1 MFHPQYLHN
10 VMTDLIYS
18 DLTYKINGILFT
30 VHNQLGRYCNEKQ
43 YSDLIEKLLKD
54 LKMLFEREKILP
66 QSFIGEKSGRNKVDF
81 LIENKVILEIKSRR
95 IITKEDYYQVRRYL
109 EALKLKLGIIVNFR
123 NLYLRPKRILN
134 SSIRII

>member
-1 MFHPQYLHN
+1 MEN
-10 VMTDLIYS
+10 KLIFS

-43 YSDLIEKLLKD
+43 YGDLIEKLLKD

-109 EALKLKLGIIVNFR
+109 ETLKLKLGIIVNFR

-134 SSIRII
+134 SSISII

>member
-1 MFHPQYLHN
+1 M
-10 VMTDLIYS
+10 
-18 DLTYKINGILFT
+18 
-30 VHNQLGRYCNEKQ
+30 R
-43 YSDLIEKLLKD
+43 
-54 LKMLFEREKILP
+54 ERILP

-109 EALKLKLGIIVNFR
+109 ETLKLKLGIIVNFR

-134 SSIRII
+134 SSISII

>member
-1 MFHPQYLHN
+1 MEN
-10 VMTDLIYS
+10 KLIFS
-18 DLTYKINGILFT
+18 DLTYKINGILFK

>member
-43 YSDLIEKLLKD
+43 YGDLIEKLLKD
-54 LKMLFEREKILP
+54 LKMLFERENPTSI
-66 QSFIGEKSGRNKVDF
+66 FHRRKVW
-81 LIENKVILEIKSRR
+81 KK
-95 IITKEDYYQVRRYL
+95 
-109 EALKLKLGIIVNFR
+109 
-123 NLYLRPKRILN
+123 
-134 SSIRII
+134 

>member
-54 LKMLFEREKILP
+54 LKMDIMIFDIHFPINLLIYLF
-66 QSFIGEKSGRNKVDF
+66 
-81 LIENKVILEIKSRR
+81 
-95 IITKEDYYQVRRYL
+95 
-109 EALKLKLGIIVNFR
+109 
-123 NLYLRPKRILN
+123 
-134 SSIRII
+134 

>member
-18 DLTYKINGILFT
+18 DLTYKINGILFK